1 MGPTDLPTPG
11 EIIATHEVI
20 EEQYDLKYRGA
31 RVAAPTLVLRQL
43 LEGAEELSG
52 EYQQGA
58 FLLRKLITEH
68 IFEDGNKRTAWVTTR
83 EYLQSAD
90 LRPAESG
97 ERVPHILRR
106 IRRYDVDEIAEWLE
120 TGEIDEDRLHP

>member
-1 MGPTDLPTPG
+1 MGQTDLPTPD
-11 EIIATHEVI
+11 EIIVTHEEI
-20 EEQYDLKYRGA
+20 EEQYDLKYRGI
-31 RVAAPTLVLRQL
+31 RVTAPRLVLRRL

-52 EYQQGA
+52 EYLQGA

-68 IFEDGNKRTAWVTTR
+68 LFEDGNKRTAWVTIR
-83 EYLQSAD
+83 EFLLSAD
-90 LRPAESG
+90 LRPAETG

-106 IRRYDVDEIAEWLE
+106 IRRYEIDELAEWLE

>member
-1 MGPTDLPTPG
+1 MATPDLPTPD
-11 EIIATHEVI
+11 EIIATHEEI
-20 EEQYDLKYRGA
+20 EKQYDLKYRGT
-31 RVAAPTLVLRQL
+31 RVAAPKLVLRQL
-43 LEGAEELSG
+43 LEEAEGLSG

-83 EYLQSAD
+83 EFLLSAD
-90 LRPAESG
+90 LRPAETG

-106 IRRYDVDEIAEWLE
+106 IRRYGIDEIEEWLE
-120 TGEIDEDRLHP
+120 TGAIDEDRLYP